1 MPPSQIDTTRRGGIT
16 ARRIGLGILLAIA
29 AFAAYTYFSLPSA
42 AIRRL
47 REENPELTAMMR
59 QRIEE
64 SGGSLEIRRQW
75 VPLEKISRNFV
86 RAVLAAEDR
95 RFFLHPGI
103 DWTAIERAYARNQ
116 RSGRVRLG
124 GSTITMQLA
133 KNLFLSS
140 ERSFFRKGKEAII
153 ALRLEKELPK
163 RRILELYLNVIEL
176 GEGIFGV
183 EAASQHYFHK
193 PASALTRDEAARLA
207 AIIPSPR
214 RHSPLDNS
222 GFVNRRAGILR
233 KKLGG

>member
-1 MPPSQIDTTRRGGIT
+1 MPDTRTDNSPRGRITLRRV
-16 ARRIGLGILLAIA
+16 ALGILLLIA
-29 AFAAYTYFSLPSA
+29 AFVCYTYFSLPSA
-42 AIRRL
+42 SIRLL
-47 REENPELTAMMR
+47 REENPEMTSMMR
-59 QRIEE
+59 QRLEE
-64 SGGSLEIRRQW
+64 AGGTLAIRQQW
-75 VPLEKISRNFV
+75 APLEKISRNFV

-103 DWTAIERAYARNQ
+103 DWTAVERAYKRNQ

-133 KNLFLSS
+133 KNLYLSS
-140 ERSFFRKGKEAII
+140 ERSFFRKGKEAIL

-163 RRILELYLNVIEL
+163 KRILELYLNVIEL

-183 EAASQHYFHK
+183 EAASQYYFHK

-214 RHSPLDNS
+214 KHSPFDNS
-222 GFVNRRAGILR
+222 GFVNRRANILR